1 MPAQP
6 KPNEIPVFLKDGTEG
21 KAVFVFDDDRNKEIP
36 SDTPIYLNDNDTDI
50 AIGTA
55 PELSDNVFYFTDEDD
70 KDNEGN
76 YLYDAKRNP
85 IGFVKNIANSFYIKQ
100 TELVGGNEAQPPSSH
115 PRSNEINNLVVG
127 NEYDFVIRGLDNAE
141 RRIYRGTLMPIAN
154 PNVQDP
160 TLKISNYTMD
170 GVAQDGI
177 RTFPL
182 SWVISDPTEPPPQPP
197 HGGGKKNKSKK
208 TKKVKKTK
216 KAKKSKKAK
225 KTQRKSIRSRRR
237 RRR

>member
-1 MPAQP
+1 MPALP
-6 KPNEIPVFLKDGTEG
+6 KPDVIPVYLKDGTKG

-36 SDTPIYLNDNDTDI
+36 SDTPIYLNDNDTDTDI
-50 AIGTA
+50 AIGTV

-85 IGFVKNIANSFYIKQ
+85 IGFVKNIANRFYIKQ
-100 TELVGGNEAQPPSSH
+100 TELVGGNELQPPPVH
-115 PRSNEINNLVVG
+115 PGPNEINNLVVG
-127 NEYDFVIRGLDNAE
+127 NEYEFVIQGPDNAE
-141 RRIYRGTLMPIAN
+141 RRIYRGTLMPITN

-160 TLKISNYTMD
+160 TLRIRNYTID

-177 RTFPL
+177 RTFPD
-182 SWVISDPTEPPPQPP
+182 SWVIRVTEPLQP

-216 KAKKSKKAK
+216 KTKKSKKAK
-225 KTQRKSIRSRRR
+225 KTQRKSNRRR
-237 RRR
+237 RR